1 MDISRADFFDGVP
14 SSKDNESATIT
25 TTLTAS
31 SLSIP
36 HAQTQLNND
45 SITNTTATRSPHL
58 PSPSPELV
66 QAQAWTQGRAIE
78 QQLISNNGSKK
89 AIKERPPYFPSPSSE
104 YAHGQA
110 RTAGHLYRQ
119 QEPANSLN
127 NNSNNTAAGHSTAH
141 AFLNYNTPLL
151 YTRNGVG
158 AAQPP
163 LGLELGTSQPSSNL
177 GDDPGAFQ
185 PVYGYDGGVMA
196 SSARFEYGETISP
209 SDHRTVQSTK
219 QSNADQVATCL
230 TNEEFVRILL
240 TPDPELTKAVQSI
253 GKTDVAPRN
262 FTTTAKGTT
271 SVQGK
276 TIEQRNSMS
285 PAFILTHPPQG
296 SVTSAPAPATVSRR
310 RIQFD
315 SNPPRIISL
324 DQDRVKGPPKLP
336 EEVPER
342 FGTALRRATQEYL
355 DDSEL
360 WRELEKGKRVSL
372 NAQLHAVFPIVTHDE
387 KMSNSRPVDQ
397 QTTEERVNKKYA
409 IDNVETEECS
419 TDEPATKKT
428 RVTEGTTAGSSS
440 SISTGE
446 HLVMQDGA
454 IEYSTMGN
462 ATLDDSIIYYTT
474 IEHSTN
480 IKRHAVDET
489 TDDHNTFDHQV
500 KTRRTED
507 HLTTQ
512 SSPNNNATTDRQAQE
527 NSVSSNNSTA
537 ITTTSGFATNNLPI
551 IETVTSEDLAT
562 YSHRHPE
569 FDDMIMDN
577 EFGKAMRKARW
588 ELCYPMVDAQMWQED
603 EMAQEDP
610 IHSNL

>member
-1 MDISRADFFDGVP
+1 MDISRADFFDGVS

-31 SLSIP
+31 SLNIP
-36 HAQTQLNND
+36 HAQAWDQTQLNND
-45 SITNTTATRSPHL
+45 SITNTTATRPPHP
-58 PSPSPELV
+58 PSPSPELAH
-66 QAQAWTQGRAIE
+66 AQAWTQAWTQGLAIE
-78 QQLISNNGSKK
+78 QQLVSNNGSKK
-89 AIKERPPYFPSPSSE
+89 AITETPPYLLSPSPEHQQHSSW
-104 YAHGQA
+104 
-110 RTAGHLYRQ
+110 T
-119 QEPANSLN
+119 
-127 NNSNNTAAGHSTAH
+127 H
-141 AFLNYNTPLL
+141 ALLNYNTSLL
-151 YTRNGVG
+151 YAGNGVG

-163 LGLELGTSQPSSNL
+163 LGLELGTSQLSSNL

-185 PVYGYDGGVMA
+185 PVYGCGGGVMA
-196 SSARFEYGETISP
+196 SSARFEYGGTISP

-240 TPDPELTKAVQSI
+240 TPDPEVIKAVQSI
-253 GKTDVAPRN
+253 GKTDVEPRN
-262 FTTTAKGTT
+262 FTTTSKGTT

-276 TIEQRNSMS
+276 TIEQRNSTS

-296 SVTSAPAPATVSRR
+296 SVTSAPAPAAVSRR
-310 RIQFD
+310 RIRFD
-315 SNPPRIISL
+315 PRPPRIITL

-336 EEVPER
+336 EEER
-342 FGTALRRATQEYL
+342 FGTALRRATREYL

-360 WRELEKGKRVSL
+360 WQELDMGKRVSL

-397 QTTEERVNKKYA
+397 QTTEERVNKKHA
-409 IDNVETEECS
+409 IGNVETEECS
-419 TDEPATKKT
+419 TDGPATKKT
-428 RVTEGTTAGSSS
+428 RVTEGTATGSSS
-440 SISTGE
+440 SISTRG

-462 ATLDDSIIYYTT
+462 ATLGDSIIYHTT

-480 IKRHAVDET
+480 IKRHALDDS
-489 TDDHNTFDHQV
+489 TDDHNTFDYQV
-500 KTRRTED
+500 KTRRAED
-507 HLTTQ
+507 QLITQ
-512 SSPNNNATTDRQAQE
+512 SSPNNNATTDRQAQGI
-527 NSVSSNNSTA
+527 SVSSNNNTA

-569 FDDMIMDN
+569 FGDMIMNN
-577 EFGKAMRKARW
+577 EFGKVMRKARW
-588 ELCYPMVDAQMWQED
+588 ERCYPMADAQMWQED

-610 IHSNL
+610 IHSKL